1 MSQLSQLPFGKMTEL
16 RRSTCL
22 FHDSNCQLHAAGGN
36 AEFKG
41 VAGSVITKTFDLFV
55 GKTGLDKQ
63 EALENG
69 FDPVEN
75 VTRAGYYPIKIM
87 DSQ

>member
-1 MSQLSQLPFGKMTEL
+1 
-16 RRSTCL
+16 
-22 FHDSNCQLHAAGGN
+22 
-36 AEFKG
+36 
-41 VAGSVITKTFDLFV
+41 VITKTFDLFV